1 MSPGGQSPVRTGA
14 ASPTAGDEDRR
25 SVLKEGL
32 RIGETY
38 YLPLAQKYGE
48 LVSDK
53 SSGVTGL
60 WKARDVDGRP
70 HAECFSLR
78 WRNQDVSR
86 AHHQGEGPQI
96 PVQRVQRGLCAD
108 RSDAAGG
115 GESALPRLSACPGIA
130 GRGGVG
136 VATVMSGLLQISTSH
151 SQQNMPKYECSAD
164 CSCGD
169 ASDLFAVV
177 ASQASAE
184 LANLPVRSSDTTSN
198 RCRSGLARACW
209 RFAAVAAC
217 LLLLADLRRTFLGPR
232 VTEKPL
238 AGRLAA
244 PTPRFAARMPRV
256 PRPAIFAATPAA
268 TMFGAACEI
277 ASGSSHK
284 LVLRGKSDE
293 DIHWYVQGSRLPKVR
308 WFLRKDTVLRRVLF
322 GGGLALGE
330 SYMDGDWEKDNV
342 ERLVYEL
349 LRIEDL
355 TKELGARE
363 LPLLGTIV
371 LGALKGKLL
380 ELPGQSVEGAKNNI
394 GKTYDVETI
403 KIYEEMLDSNMQY
416 SCGYFYKPDMTLDDA
431 QFAKMELIARKLDLK
446 PGMKL
451 LEIGFGFGS
460 LAYHL
465 ASRYDVHI
473 KACTLSQAQM
483 DWAKE
488 HYGHPNIEFM
498 YADYRDVQGKFDR
511 VYSVGMFEHVG
522 RASFA
527 TYFDKVYDALA
538 DDGIFLLHTLGWAK
552 RGEWNHNGFVGK
564 YIFPGGELPTLYL
577 LTEEFSDRW
586 HLEDF
591 QSFGKSYV
599 QTMRTWLDNLKT
611 WNNMDEFDT
620 RFKRMWEYYLS
631 CCTAAFEKRRIKVWQ
646 FVYTKQ
652 LSPRL
657 SDCYHIRR
665 DACSIESL
673 ARETEAAR

>member
-1 MSPGGQSPVRTGA
+1 MQT
-14 ASPTAGDEDRR
+14 
-25 SVLKEGL
+25 
-32 RIGETY
+32 
-38 YLPLAQKYGE
+38 
-48 LVSDK
+48 
-53 SSGVTGL
+53 
-60 WKARDVDGRP
+60 
-70 HAECFSLR
+70 
-78 WRNQDVSR
+78 R
-86 AHHQGEGPQI
+86 A
-96 PVQRVQRGLCAD
+96 
-108 RSDAAGG
+108 
-115 GESALPRLSACPGIA
+115 
-130 GRGGVG
+130 
-136 VATVMSGLLQISTSH
+136 
-151 SQQNMPKYECSAD
+151 
-164 CSCGD
+164 
-169 ASDLFAVV
+169 F
-177 ASQASAE
+177 
-184 LANLPVRSSDTTSN
+184 
-198 RCRSGLARACW
+198 RCRSGLVRACW
-209 RFAAVAAC
+209 RFAGVAAC
-217 LLLLADLRRTFLGPR
+217 ILLLADLSRTFLGPR
-232 VTEKPL
+232 TTEKPL

-244 PTPRFAARMPRV
+244 PTPRFPARMPRV

-268 TMFGAACEI
+268 TMFGAACVFLGLQFFSTEDNDNALRSLIQKYTNIEIIDVSPDMDIRQEI

-293 DIHWYVQGSRLPKVR
+293 DIHWYVQGSKLPKVR

-330 SYMDGDWEKDNV
+330 SYMDGDWESDNV

-380 ELPGQSVEGAKNNI
+380 ELPGQSVEGAKDNI

-431 QFAKMELIARKLDLK
+431 QFAKMELIARKLDLR